1 MRCVASDLELNVA
14 DMYVT
19 APLNG
24 ARSTQS
30 GAVKNQLSNAPR
42 TVATLEGRSP
52 MHSAPDAEVAVVT
65 PTRLRRDRLV
75 YLLKLY
81 ASLRDQDVNWEW
93 VLALDGASVE
103 KVPEVLRTDTRVK
116 VVALPRPVGAGAA
129 RNFAMNEVTA
139 EWLTTSDDEDVLPAK
154 SLSARFRYAQE
165 HELGWCAGW
174 SADLHP
180 DSSITNWRCSTPP
193 GFHAPGDVWRHWA
206 SPDSTIPIGPT
217 TLLARTEIVRASGGY
232 AALPQGEDYA
242 YLVGVT
248 GAARGALL
256 PTVVYHYRKHSE
268 QMTAQPEY
276 PAMELQAR
284 RFAWNHGK
292 HLESLRRGTCA
303 CSLGSAVSTGI

>member
-1 MRCVASDLELNVA
+1 MAGDLGLNVA
-14 DMYVT
+14 DMYAT
-19 APLNG
+19 ALAIE

-30 GAVKNQLSNAPR
+30 GAEEGQLYNAAR
-42 TVATLEGRSP
+42 IVAAPKGRSP
-52 MHSAPDAEVAVVT
+52 VHSAPDAEVAVVT
-65 PTRLRRDRLV
+65 PTRLRPDRIA
-75 YLLKLY
+75 YLLELY
-81 ASLRDQDVNWEW
+81 ASLRDQDVSWEW
-93 VLALDGASVE
+93 VLALDGVSE
-103 KVPEVLRTDTRVK
+103 DGVPEVLRTDARVK

-129 RNFAMNEVTA
+129 RNFAVNEVTA
-139 EWLTTSDDEDVLPAK
+139 DWLTTSDDDDVLPAQ
-154 SLSARFRYAQE
+154 SLSVRLRHAQK
-165 HELGWCAGW
+165 HDLGWCAGW

-180 DSSITNWRCSTPP
+180 NRSITTWRCSTPP

-206 SPDSTIPIGPT
+206 TPDSTIPIGPT

-256 PTVVYHYRKHSE
+256 PTVVYHYRKHAE

-292 HLESLRRGTCA
+292 HLESLRKGTCTCA
-303 CSLGSAVSTGI
+303 AVA

>member
-1 MRCVASDLELNVA
+1 
-14 DMYVT
+14 
-19 APLNG
+19 
-24 ARSTQS
+24 
-30 GAVKNQLSNAPR
+30 
-42 TVATLEGRSP
+42 

-65 PTRLRRDRLV
+65 PTRLRPDRIA

-81 ASLRDQDVNWEW
+81 ASLRDQDVSWEW
-93 VLALDGASVE
+93 VLALDGVSAGH
-103 KVPEVLRTDTRVK
+103 VPEVMRTDTRVK

-139 EWLTTSDDEDVLPAK
+139 DWLTTSDDDDVLPAQ
-154 SLSARFRYAQE
+154 SLSARLRYGQE
-165 HELGWCAGW
+165 HDLGWCAGW

-180 DSSITNWRCSTPP
+180 DCSITTWRCSTPP

-256 PTVVYHYRKHSE
+256 PTVVYHYRKHAE

-292 HLESLRRGTCA
+292 HLESLRRMTC
-303 CSLGSAVSTGI
+303 CRFSDSASTSRDRERRSSIST